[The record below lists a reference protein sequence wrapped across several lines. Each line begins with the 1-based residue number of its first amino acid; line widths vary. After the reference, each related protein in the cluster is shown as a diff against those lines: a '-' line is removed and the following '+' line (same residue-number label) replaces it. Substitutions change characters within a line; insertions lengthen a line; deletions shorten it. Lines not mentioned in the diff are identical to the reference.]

1 MEKKTKPGTWVRS
14 IMKGRFTIQEKIKAF
29 KLFQQIEKGKEFRIE
44 ISYSER
50 YLKKIKQL
58 FAKSTP
64 RVK

>member
-1 MEKKTKPGTWVRS
+1 
-14 IMKGRFTIQEKIKAF
+14 MKDKLTIQERIKAF
-29 KLFQQIEKGKEFRIE
+29 KLFQQIEKGKEFRME

-50 YLKKIKQL
+50 YLKKIKEL

>member
-1 MEKKTKPGTWVRS
+1 MADKL
-14 IMKGRFTIQEKIKAF
+14 TIQERIKAF

-58 FAKSTP
+58 LSKSAP
-64 RVK
+64 RLK

>member
-1 MEKKTKPGTWVRS
+1 
-14 IMKGRFTIQEKIKAF
+14 MKGRLTIQEKIKAF

-58 FAKSTP
+58 FAKSAP

>member
-1 MEKKTKPGTWVRS
+1 
-14 IMKGRFTIQEKIKAF
+14 MKNKLTIQEKLRAF

-58 FAKSTP
+58 FAKSAP